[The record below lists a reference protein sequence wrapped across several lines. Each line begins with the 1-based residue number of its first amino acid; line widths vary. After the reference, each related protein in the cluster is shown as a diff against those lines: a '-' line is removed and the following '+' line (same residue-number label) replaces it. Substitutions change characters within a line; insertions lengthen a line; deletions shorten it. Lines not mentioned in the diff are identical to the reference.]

1 MYCPSEGTY
10 QGTIGTVHRPDS
22 VGQPVTKYVK
32 LQVPYGTENKFL
44 SLERRELVMEPK
56 GEFTT
61 RYVSS
66 TNERTESTDP
76 LTH

>member
-1 MYCPSEGTY
+1 VYCPSEGTY

-22 VGQPVTKYVK
+22 VGQSVTKYVK
-32 LQVPYGTENKFL
+32 LQVPYRTENKFP

-56 GEFTT
+56 GEFTA

>member
-1 MYCPSEGTY
+1 MCYPSEGTY

-32 LQVPYGTENKFL
+32 LQVPYGTENKFP
-44 SLERRELVMEPK
+44 SLERRELVMESK

-61 RYVSS
+61 RCVLS
-66 TNERTESTDP
+66 TNERTESTAP